1 MLEYLFYSCL
11 FFIAGESIAFLIFP
25 VVRKCIAGAALLK
38 LPDIETFKGVLERLV
53 IFVGLLSGYEIIL
66 VMFGALKLGTRLH
79 DEGKNP
85 VSNSYFLV
93 GNLMSVLIAITAA
106 VTLSAFAKRGYSL

>member
-1 MLEYLFYSCL
+1 MLDYLFYACL
-11 FFIAGESIAFLIFP
+11 FFIVGELIAFLIFP
-25 VVRKCIAGAALLK
+25 VVRKCVAGAAFLK
-38 LPDIETFKGVLERLV
+38 TPDIETFKGVLERLV

-106 VTLSAFAKRGYSL
+106 VAALHFAKQGYSF